1 MENVNKNM
9 EAELAE
15 IKLKTDNTVKEIE
28 EQIRKTES
36 EMILRRDNLFNEIA
50 QSLLNREE
58 NNEEIIN

>member
-15 IKLKTDNTVKEIE
+15 IKLKTDNTVKEID

-36 EMILRRDNLFNEIA
+36 EMILRRDNLFNEIE

>member
-28 EQIRKTES
+28 EQIKKTES
-36 EMILRRDNLFNEIA
+36 EMILRRDNLFNEIE
-50 QSLLNREE
+50 QSLLSRKKD
-58 NNEEIIN
+58 NEEIIN

>member
-1 MENVNKNM
+1 M

-28 EQIRKTES
+28 EQIKKTES
-36 EMILRRDNLFNEIA
+36 EMILRRDNLFNEIE